1 MRKYFAGLLLA
12 LLGWP
17 FLAAA
22 ETGMGEK
29 PEGWVERAQFTH
41 GIENREPVDDIVLLE
56 NNETE
61 IYYFTDLRK
70 LTGRT
75 VTHRWEYEGR
85 VMAEIPFKVGGPRW
99 RVYSKKTLLPSQLG
113 KWTVVVVDESGW
125 PLHATVFRYVE
136 AAVPAQPKDEGTAE
150 AAEPSSAG
158 EAQPEV
164 PVAPPVEETP
174 ADDSRDGAMPAAP
187 PAGETAPAP
196 SPEPA
201 PPASPEPET
210 EVTAPGEEPP
220 PAPEAILDP
229 PAKDS
234 AGSY

>member
-1 MRKYFAGLLLA
+1 MRKHFAGLLLA

-17 FLAAA
+17 FLAGA
-22 ETGMGEK
+22 ETGVGEK

-99 RVYSKKTLLPSQLG
+99 RVYSKKTLLPTQLG

-136 AAVPAQPKDEGTAE
+136 AAAPAQPQDEGAAE
-150 AAEPSSAG
+150 AIETVSPGEVPPATPMEEMPATDPQSEAEPAGEVAPAPAAEP
-158 EAQPEV
+158 V
-164 PVAPPVEETP
+164 PAL
-174 ADDSRDGAMPAAP
+174 
-187 PAGETAPAP
+187 
-196 SPEPA
+196 
-201 PPASPEPET
+201 SPEPEG
-210 EVTAPGEEPP
+210 EAPVPT
-220 PAPEAILDP
+220 PEAILEP
-229 PAKDS
+229 PASD
-234 AGSY
+234 